1 MHLQNVFLL
10 EIVLIVIF
18 FSSFVH
24 LIIYVTRRLIELYV
38 WFVFAFFFL
47 RSRVKK
53 LLFFD
58 FFFLFPCCTFC
69 PLNQAC
75 YRYDKIS
82 LLFLYI
88 LLVIMV
94 DRLPG
99 YQMVQPIYRICRE
112 RIEFLTI
119 FFFYPSHLNSVFEIK
134 PHIVITY
141 HCFARTCLN
150 YISLEFYEIS
160 RGNSG

>member
-10 EIVLIVIF
+10 RNRLNSNF
-18 FSSFVH
+18 FFFVCSFDNLCYTSSDRT
-24 LIIYVTRRLIELYV
+24 LRLVCIR
-38 WFVFAFFFL
+38 FFFFL

-119 FFFYPSHLNSVFEIK
+119 FFFIHLISILFSKLSLTSWLRI
-134 PHIVITY
+134 IV
-141 HCFARTCLN
+141 
-150 YISLEFYEIS
+150 SLELA
-160 RGNSG
+160 

>member
-1 MHLQNVFLL
+1 MFFYL

-119 FFFYPSHLNSVFEIK
+119 FFFIHLISIQFSKLSLTSWLRI
-134 PHIVITY
+134 IV
-141 HCFARTCLN
+141 
-150 YISLEFYEIS
+150 SLELA
-160 RGNSG
+160 

>member
-10 EIVLIVIF
+10 RNRLNSNFFFFVCSFDNLCYTSSDRTLRLVCIRFF
-18 FSSFVH
+18 FSSF
-24 LIIYVTRRLIELYV
+24 TSKK
-38 WFVFAFFFL
+38 ASFFRF
-47 RSRVKK
+47 
-53 LLFFD
+53 

-119 FFFYPSHLNSVFEIK
+119 FFFFIHLISIQFSKLSLTSWLRI
-134 PHIVITY
+134 IV
-141 HCFARTCLN
+141 
-150 YISLEFYEIS
+150 SLELA
-160 RGNSG
+160 